1 MHLVSLVEQTIQLN
15 GTTFSFQEGEHI
27 VTEYSYKYSVD
38 EFAKLAGRSGWAVK
52 SLWTDAANLFS
63 VYYLAVE

>member
-15 GTTFSFQEGEHI
+15 GTSFSFQEGEHI
-27 VTEYSYKYSVD
+27 VTEHSYKYSVD
-38 EFAKLAGRSGWAVK
+38 EFTELAGRSGWVVK
-52 SLWTDAANLFS
+52 KLWIDAANLFN